1 MIDLPHHALL
11 GPDLRTGYD
20 VRVAEF
26 LKRKRF
32 AGCAGLELTPTMC
45 ETVAAMACL
54 MILRPRAKVFPRLHS
69 VLIYPDAF
77 LVPGQPDDDGI
88 VWDDVEE
95 RVGESWGGDKVILS
109 WPDVEAAIAGD
120 EVNVVVHEFAHQL
133 DAEKAGAEGATPS
146 LTAERWEGVMQAEFA
161 RLQRHR
167 RPPVLDPY
175 GAESPAE
182 FFAVATEA
190 YFQRGALLRQHHAAL
205 YELLRDYFLID
216 TAAMG
221 MAWSSHG

>member
-1 MIDLPHHALL
+1 LIDLPHLPLL
-11 GPDLRTGYD
+11 DAELRARYD
-20 VRVAEF
+20 ARVAEF
-26 LKRKRF
+26 GERKRF
-32 AGCAGLELTPTMC
+32 VGCAGLELTATMC
-45 ETVAAMACL
+45 ETIAAMACL

-69 VLIYPDAF
+69 VLVYPDAF
-77 LVPGQPDDDGI
+77 LVPGQADDDGI
-88 VWDDVEE
+88 VWDEVEE
-95 RVGESWGGDKVILS
+95 RVGESWDGDKVILS
-109 WPDVEAAIAGD
+109 WPDVEAALDGD

-146 LTAERWEGVMQAEFA
+146 LTAERWEGVMSAEYA

-190 YFQRGALLRQHHAAL
+190 YFQRGAELKRHHPAL
-205 YELLRDYFLID
+205 YDLLRDYYLLD
-216 TAAMG
+216 TAKAPK
-221 MAWSSHG
+221 SD